1 MKIQTGQSGSTLV
14 PTLRYRDIPAA
25 IDWLCRA
32 FGFEKDLVVKGEDG
46 TVRYAQLT
54 FGSGMVMLGP
64 VQDSEFDNL
73 MRQPDEIG
81 GAETQI
87 CYFCVEDALAHYARA
102 SEAGAEIVLDID
114 EDSDGSGR
122 GYSCRDLEGHVWIFG
137 TYNPWQTRATEHR
150 PRARGALRKVAS
162 VALVCAL
169 GTAGV
174 AAWRDGGVAEVLG
187 QFQALAAPV
196 QPGLEINAIREQL
209 AQERSA
215 REALVRAAQDI
226 KGELDREREARHAA
240 ERAAEQARAQLAQER
255 NAKVAAAEAGKPAL
269 AKTGSTAP
277 PETKERLARL
287 ESAVRAAEQ
296 AGKDAKAKLE
306 RERGAREAAERA
318 AEQVREQL
326 AKERQDRATAERVRK
341 IRRANWVQRRHAQRL
356 AEERRLYRLNHPL
369 EPW

>member
-1 MKIQTGQSGSTLV
+1 MKMQTGAPGSTLV
-14 PTLRYRDIPAA
+14 PTLRYRDVPAA

-32 FGFEKDLVVKGEDG
+32 FGFEKDLVVRGEDG
-46 TVRYAQLT
+46 TIRYAQLT

-114 EDSDGSGR
+114 EDNDGSGR
-122 GYSCRDLEGHVWIFG
+122 GYSCRDPEGHVWIFG
-137 TYNPWQTRATEHR
+137 TYNPWQTRASEHR
-150 PRARGALRKVAS
+150 PRARRALRKAAS
-162 VALVCAL
+162 IAVICAL
-169 GTAGV
+169 AAAGV

-187 QFQALAAPV
+187 QFQALAAPA

-215 REALVRAAQDI
+215 REALALAAKDI
-226 KGELDREREARHAA
+226 KGELDRERAARHAA
-240 ERAAEQARAQLAQER
+240 EQAAEQARAELAQER
-255 NAKVAAAEAGKPAL
+255 NTRRAEASKPAPTT
-269 AKTGSTAP
+269 TGSTAR
-277 PETKERLARL
+277 PETRERLARL

-296 AGKDAKAKLE
+296 AGKEAQTKLQ
-306 RERGAREAAERA
+306 RERAAREAAEQAA
-318 AEQVREQL
+318 AEAREQL
-326 AKERQDRATAERVRK
+326 AKERKDRAAADHIRK
-341 IRRANWVQRRHAQRL
+341 IRRAHWIQRRHAQRL